1 MKKLLIATLAT
12 VSMVACSMDET
23 VETMSPAAIS
33 FADSFVEGTTRVA
46 GANPST
52 TNDNLNEF
60 FVWSVIDNE
69 TGIVFDDERVF
80 KSSDDWTYVQTQYWT
95 PGHNYYFSAL
105 AGDRTNDQIVIDY
118 AAANDKGMSV
128 DGLGEITFTNVDGT
142 NDVLYAE
149 YECTTPA
156 AINTAP
162 AAVKFGFDHL
172 LSKVK
177 FTFTNGFLNDN
188 FTIVI
193 KNVKMTAPMTGKVV
207 LEEQDDYAW
216 EVVGGTTLLDMG
228 NMAQGAKLAS
238 GKSAAADNERLTI
251 PASGDVEYTV
261 TFDVELWNGDVL
273 ASGSSKTVKIS
284 GCAFEPGKAYNFKAD
299 INHQNVEDNPLF
311 AIVFEAEVED
321 WVEMPIVNNELIM
334 AAAFGGD
341 VTLTEDVVLTNPLRV
356 SEEARMTLDLNGHTI
371 TADLKQD
378 GRHHYAID
386 NYGTLTLKGEGAI
399 IARGVENFGTMTI
412 DGDITI
418 TNIDTNG
425 GSAIWN
431 EGNLVI
437 NGGTFTTND
446 KAGEGSYGGALS
458 TQQGATCVINGGTFV
473 ANSQLTYAICNYGE
487 TVINDATVSGKHG
500 AVASSTGCNTVING
514 GTFSLMENPNVSDHC
529 VYYVSE
535 IKGGTFTLGANTDS
549 GAQVFYN
556 STVAA
561 GLVAVENN
569 GVWYIAPEGTTAVAF
584 TAQELKAGIKEKN
597 ATVRLQPSADGE
609 TLKVDGKISLAEG
622 VSLIGDG
629 DEPVGIFNDWGSNA
643 FANQAHFTNTTIE
656 NIFFANNLVIDAGI
670 ANGNVSFKDCIFGG
684 DLAHQGVHFD
694 SGTGTIVFDGCT
706 FVGRNMFGASLTKV
720 IFNNCTFLNKKSSQ
734 TAADLWT
741 GVNMWGKYEFNN
753 CKFDTDATCNV
764 KCNGVEAAFNGCTY
778 VNGKDI
784 KDLILN
790 SPNYTAT
797 ITFDG
802 VAF

>member
-105 AGDRTNDQIVIDY
+105 AGDRTNDQIVIDL

-193 KNVKMTAPMTGKVV
+193 KNVKMTAPKTGKVV
-207 LEEQDDYAW
+207 LEEQDNYAW
-216 EVVGGTTLLDMG
+216 EVVGGTTVLDMG

-238 GKSAAADNERLTI
+238 GKSASSDNERLTI
-251 PASGDVEYTV
+251 PASGNVEYTV
-261 TFDVELWNGDVL
+261 TFDVELWNGGVL

-321 WVEMPIVNNELIM
+321 WVETPIVNNELIM

-341 VTLTEDVVLTNPLRV
+341 VTLTQDVVLTNPLRV

-371 TADLKQD
+371 TADLKQE

-399 IARGVENFGTMTI
+399 NARGVENFGTMTI

-437 NGGTFTTND
+437 NGGTFTTNAN
-446 KAGEGSYGGALS
+446 AGEGSYGGALS

-500 AVASSTGCNTVING
+500 AVASNTGCNTVING

-556 STVAA
+556 STIAA
-561 GLVAVENN
+561 GLKAVEKD
-569 GVWYIAPEGTTAVAF
+569 GVYYITSADVDKIVVVSTVEELNKLNAKNACVILGADIDFQGAAMTKPIELWGNSTFDGKGHKISNVKTAV
-584 TAQELKAGIKEKN
+584 QGGY
-597 ATVRLQPSADGE
+597 ATSLFRGDANPGN
-609 TLKVDGKISLAEG
+609 KVVK
-622 VSLIGDG
+622 
-629 DEPVGIFNDWGSNA
+629 
-643 FANQAHFTNTTIE
+643 
-656 NIFFANNLVIDAGI
+656 NLVIDGLSTPAGNSFASAI
-670 ANGNVSFKDCIFGG
+670 WSDLQGANIEIDNVTINNATIEAAGTVGGFVGFVSGSTTSVIIKNSSINNSNLNGGEADHKRGAIVGRAYGCVVTCENVVVDNVKINGVAATTSTLVGDKGYTGNV
-684 DLAHQGVHFD
+684 
-694 SGTGTIVFDGCT
+694 T
-706 FVGRNMFGASLTKV
+706 
-720 IFNNCTFLNKKSSQ
+720 
-734 TAADLWT
+734 
-741 GVNMWGKYEFNN
+741 
-753 CKFDTDATCNV
+753 V
-764 KCNGVEAAFNGCTY
+764 K
-778 VNGKDI
+778 
-784 KDLILN
+784 
-790 SPNYTAT
+790 
-797 ITFDG
+797 
-802 VAF
+802 